1 MPLFGSQAAYFC
13 AIYGVVQPEGLSNM
27 NVNLQYNSKDPEWV
41 QIASSKPT
49 EEELLLLIQKSG
61 LFRLGGATKLTV
73 QLLNGKLSISSLW
86 GGPEIGFPNNCNSYK
101 LPHTKHIENI
111 TAEWICKEWEHLCW
125 TDFHY
130 RPPQEYDGD
139 DPQTLDEL
147 CCYFRNLRQKPRVSR
162 AEKERTLKLF
172 LNLIFEETT
181 LYAEKLNMP
190 FHSLHL
196 QALGSIN
203 VRAKTDGC
211 GTITY
216 NVHKL
221 FYDADSIRHTL
232 VHELC
237 HSAVKGHGK
246 EFSKVMEE
254 SMLALE
260 FIPRPCSYSAR
271 LYESMR
277 SGARFP
283 IGIYCPGYQWF
294 TGLKG
299 EFDNRFLPK
308 TSLYKS
314 YDSNKPQLLLY
325 W

>member
-1 MPLFGSQAAYFC
+1 M
-13 AIYGVVQPEGLSNM
+13 
-27 NVNLQYNSKDPEWV
+27 QY
-41 QIASSKPT
+41 
-49 EEELLLLIQKSG
+49 
-61 LFRLGGATKLTV
+61 
-73 QLLNGKLSISSLW
+73 GKLSISSLW
-86 GGPEIGFPNNCNSYK
+86 GGPEIIFPNNCNSYK
-101 LPHTKHIENI
+101 LPHTRHIENR

-130 RPPQEYDGD
+130 IQPREYDGD

-147 CCYFRNLRQKPRVSR
+147 CVYFRNLRQKPRVSK

-172 LNLIFEETT
+172 LNLIFEEATV
-181 LYAEKLNMP
+181 YAEKLNMP

-196 QALGSIN
+196 QSLSSMN
-203 VRAKTDGC
+203 VLAKTDGC
-211 GTITY
+211 GIITY

-237 HSAVKGHGK
+237 HSVVKGHGK

-271 LYESMR
+271 LYESMH

-283 IGIYCPGYQWF
+283 LGIYCPGYHWL

-299 EFDNRFLPK
+299 EFDNCFMPK
-308 TSLYKS
+308 ASLWK
-314 YDSNKPQLLLY
+314 
-325 W
+325 